1 MNASLLWIITGLILL
16 IAEMATGTI
25 VILFI
30 AVGCFVSAIASILFP
45 DMITLQII
53 ICAVVSLI
61 GGLGL
66 RKPLQQ
72 RLLKKNNLSVDIGK
86 EIVATQSI
94 APHKSSRIVYQ
105 GTTWD
110 ASNVGHE
117 SISQGDHVV
126 IVGIDGNILLIRKLD

>member
-72 RLLKKNNLSVDIGK
+72 RLLKKI
-86 EIVATQSI
+86 I
-94 APHKSSRIVYQ
+94 
-105 GTTWD
+105 
-110 ASNVGHE
+110 
-117 SISQGDHVV
+117 
-126 IVGIDGNILLIRKLD
+126 